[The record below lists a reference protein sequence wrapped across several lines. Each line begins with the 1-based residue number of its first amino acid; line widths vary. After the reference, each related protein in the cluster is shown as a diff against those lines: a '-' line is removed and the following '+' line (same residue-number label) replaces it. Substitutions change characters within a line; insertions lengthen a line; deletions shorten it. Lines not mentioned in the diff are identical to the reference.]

1 MATMFSQHC
10 AVLSAMVPVVRAPV
24 ESAGIWPETKIC
36 GPAIM
41 AWDLGVG

>member
-1 MATMFSQHC
+1 
-10 AVLSAMVPVVRAPV
+10 V